1 MTPKLRPLLRPLLA
15 ALFVLC
21 GSPHPPAAADV
32 TVPNHWD
39 PRRRTERPPATALPV
54 PVRILTA
61 HDHPPFNYV
70 DGRGE
75 PTGFNV
81 ELARAICREL
91 GATCT
96 IQARDFDLLLP
107 ALREPRGPEV
117 VMAALRVTADLRR
130 DFEVG
135 DIYLRSPARFAV
147 RIGSPLTTFEPEM
160 LAGRRI
166 GALAGTAH
174 AAFVETF
181 FAQARLVRFDDAETA
196 REALRRGEIDALF
209 GDATQLAFWINGT
222 GSQGCCTLRG
232 GAFTE
237 TRFFGDGFAAVFRP
251 GGEAL
256 RRAFDHALHRLHE
269 RGDYAE
275 LYLRWFPVGLY

>member
-1 MTPKLRPLLRPLLA
+1 LALALLCCAAPLA
-15 ALFVLC
+15 
-21 GSPHPPAAADV
+21 PASGDV

-39 PRRRTERPPATALPV
+39 PRRRAERPPAGALPV
-54 PVRILTA
+54 PIRILTA

-81 ELARAICREL
+81 ELARAVCREL

-117 VMAALRVTADLRR
+117 VIAAVRITQDLRR

-135 DIYLRSPARFAV
+135 DVYLRSPARFAV
-147 RIGSPLTTFEPEM
+147 RNASPLTDFEPET

-166 GALAGTAH
+166 GALAGSAH
-174 AAFVETF
+174 AAYVETF
-181 FAQARLVRFDDAETA
+181 FAEARLVRFDDPGTA

-209 GDATQLAFWINGT
+209 GDGTQLAFWINGS
-222 GSQGCCTLRG
+222 GSQGCCSLRG
-232 GAFTE
+232 GAYTDA
-237 TRFFGDGFAAVFRP
+237 RFFGDGNAMVFRP

-256 RRAFDHALHRLHE
+256 RRAFDHALYRLHE
-269 RGDYAE
+269 RGTYAE